1 MICLKFIEQVF
12 MNFQMLQ

>member
-1 MICLKFIEQVF
+1 